1 MNGDVLNA
9 RLQQLEAEVEQLR
22 RENAAL
28 RGSHQVA
35 PVAQLD
41 LDPDGRV
48 IVATAR
54 AAELLRADSAES
66 MYGLP
71 LEDLFS
77 PAQCLQLRECMAQ
90 VAGNGVER
98 LCTLRGPGQRG
109 NAAIWLRAVLSR
121 AIGRFDGY
129 SLVLTDI
136 TDIEINRRELA
147 ADVDLLEALLQVAG
161 VEFFEWQA
169 GGSFRVSAGYRSLVG
184 VDAEVPP
191 SLSLDDWAARIHP
204 DDRERLQARWRDAP
218 SGPLAPAEYR
228 VMGDDGRLRWI
239 RSAAILRRDEHGL
252 LEHMSG
258 VARDV
263 SAEHESRQLLAERA
277 ALVELIPDFLLHVAP
292 DGRVIYMNAVAERF
306 FLESTLQSLP
316 THLDQIPFVQAHRAL
331 VDGYMHSVIAQGK
344 QTHFSFI
351 GEAHPKR
358 PVFDVVATPIRNCD
372 SQVDGVLL
380 AARDVS
386 RLARAEEQARQL
398 LQQLQ
403 TLVETARAS
412 IVMVNADGRVTLVN
426 QAFCHAVGLSR
437 EQVLGS
443 SMDDYCFAED
453 AEARLH
459 ALRTL
464 IASGAV
470 SFNWRMRKADG
481 TPCWFRADGSM
492 VGASGG
498 GRREFV
504 FIGTDIHLAEQE
516 RASLIERERWL
527 DRVLSDAGIGAFRF
541 SRLLRSGELVGAYA
555 QLYQQTTPHVVMPEE
570 LLGLVLPAHRER
582 MRDELQRFLSQEG
595 RAVLDYPVA
604 LPQGGQRWL
613 RAYMR
618 NEGLSVDQKGVL
630 SSVVL
635 DITEDRQRTA
645 EREELQQQVYQ
656 AQKAES
662 LGVMAGGL
670 AHDLNNMLMAA
681 IGQLNLALGAAP
693 EHGEL
698 GQYLSTVESV
708 LGRMEGLTERM
719 LAYAGKS
726 ASRMEPVDAAL
737 LLDSMEPLLRAS
749 CGMHTRLRLEIAQR
763 PLAFRGDQTQLEQV
777 ILNLVQNAVDAMGER
792 GGTVR
797 VRADRVAA
805 SAVRAGQLQWSMNP
819 AEHYVELVIR
829 DDGPGIPEATLR
841 RIFEPFYTTKTTGRG
856 LGLSVVQG
864 IVKAHNGSIRV
875 LSEVDIGTEFRIY
888 LPLLLD
894 ALPMPA
900 PDAAP
905 AALPEGPRPRLLAID
920 DDEDVLTITG
930 MMLEQCGFEVVSYLS
945 GDDAISDLR
954 SRPQHYGAAVVD
966 LTMPVK
972 DGVTV
977 VRELRA
983 LRPDLPVLFVSGYS
997 KEQAADLLTP
1007 DERTAFLRKPFRV
1020 DALDRA
1026 LAQVL
1031 TAVATRGP

>member
-1 MNGDVLNA
+1 MNTEILLA

-35 PVAQLD
+35 PVAQID
-41 LDPDGRV
+41 LGPDGRV
-48 IVATAR
+48 LVATAR
-54 AAELLRADSAES
+54 AAELLRMDSAES
-66 MYGLP
+66 LRGLT
-71 LEDLFS
+71 LEALFS
-77 PAQCLQLRECMAQ
+77 PPQCAQLRECMAHLRQ
-90 VAGNGVER
+90 GADER

-121 AIGRFDGY
+121 ATGRFDGY

-169 GGSFRVSAGYRSLVG
+169 GGSFRVSAGYRQLVG
-184 VDAEVPP
+184 VEASVPP
-191 SLSLDDWAARIHP
+191 SLSLDEWAARIHP
-204 DDRERLQARWRDAP
+204 EDRERLQRRWREAP
-218 SGPLAPAEYR
+218 SGPLPPAEYR
-228 VMGDDGRLRWI
+228 VIGDDGRMRWI
-239 RSAAILRRDEHGL
+239 RSAAILRRDEHGR

-263 SAEHESRQLLAERA
+263 SAEHETRQLLAERA

-306 FLESTLQSLP
+306 FRESTLQSLP
-316 THLDQIPFVQAHRAL
+316 AHLDQIPFVQNHRAQ
-331 VDGYMHSVIAQGK
+331 VDEYLHSVIDLGR
-344 QTHFSFI
+344 QTHFSFV

-358 PVFDVVATPIRNCD
+358 PVFDVVATPIRNGEG
-372 SQVDGVLL
+372 QVAGALL

-386 RLARAEEQARQL
+386 RLARAEEQARLL

-403 TLVETARAS
+403 TLLETARAS
-412 IVMVNADGRVTLVN
+412 IVMVNADGRITLVN
-426 QAFCHAVGLSR
+426 QAFCHAVGATR
-437 EQVLGS
+437 EAVLGRP
-443 SMDDYCFAED
+443 MDDYCFAED
-453 AEARLH
+453 GEARLQ

-464 IASGAV
+464 ISTGAV
-470 SFNWRMRKADG
+470 SFNWRMRKVDG
-481 TPCWFRADGSM
+481 TPCWFRVDGSM
-492 VGASGG
+492 VGAPDG

-504 FIGTDIHLAEQE
+504 FIGADIHLAEQE

-541 SRLLRSGELVGAYA
+541 SRLLRGGELVGAYA
-555 QLYQQTTPHVVMPEE
+555 HLYQQATPHVVLPEE
-570 LLGLVLPAHRER
+570 LLSLVLPAHRER
-582 MRDELQRFLSQEG
+582 MRDELQRFLAAEG

-604 LPQGGQRWL
+604 LPDGQQRWL

-618 NEGLSVDQKGVL
+618 NEGLSLDQKGVL

-635 DITEDRQRTA
+635 DITEDRLRAA

-693 EHGEL
+693 EQGEL

-726 ASRMEPVDAAL
+726 ASRMEPVDAAA

-749 CGMHTRLRLEIAQR
+749 TGMHTRLRLEIAQR
-763 PLAFRGDQTQLEQV
+763 PLAFRGDQTQIEQV
-777 ILNLVQNAVDAMGER
+777 ILNLVQNAVDAMGDR

-819 AEHYVELVIR
+819 SEHYVEVVVR
-829 DDGPGIPEATLR
+829 DDGPGIPDATLR

-864 IVKAHNGSIRV
+864 IIKAHNGSIRV
-875 LSEVDIGTEFRIY
+875 LSEVGIGTEFRIY
-888 LPLLLD
+888 LPLLVE
-894 ALPMPA
+894 ALPEPA
-900 PDAAP
+900 AAP
-905 AALPEGPRPRLLAID
+905 ALVPLSGPRPRLLAID
-920 DDEDVLTITG
+920 DDEDVLTITA
-930 MMLEQCGFEVVSYLS
+930 MMLEQCGYEVVSYLS

-954 SRPQHYGAAVVD
+954 GRPQHYGAAVVD

-977 VRELRA
+977 VRELRQ

-1007 DERTAFLRKPFRV
+1007 DERTAFLRKPFRI

-1031 TAVATRGP
+1031 AAAGGR